1 MANSSGW
8 ITLKQLVKE
17 LLLETGHDIALE
29 KQWMQFAING
39 MKELHMFHISNVK
52 TLKTTCNSVGII
64 SFPSD
69 YIGFI
74 GLHMNYGGRL
84 YPLTLASDM
93 VYTLSDE
100 SNSVSLDTDIGEGV
114 DLDTG
119 GNYSYATLGG
129 KNDYYYYL
137 DEDNNRII
145 VKNSPTRTLF
155 LQYISSGIDLT
166 TGTGTFIPVKA
177 VEALKSF
184 ILWRYHLRDIL
195 ADKRLVQL
203 YERDYNEQ
211 ISKLRFFQLPTA
223 SELKDMIYETYA
235 NIRR

>member
-1 MANSSGW
+1 MADSSGW

-17 LLLETGHDIALE
+17 LLLETGHDLAME

-39 MKELHMFHISNVK
+39 MKELHMFHVSNVK
-52 TLKTTCNSVGII
+52 TTKVTCNSVGII
-64 SFPSD
+64 SFPTD
-69 YIGFI
+69 YLGFV

-114 DLDTG
+114 DLDKG
-119 GNYSYATLGG
+119 ADYSYATSGG
-129 KNDYYYYL
+129 KNDYYYQL
-137 DEDNNRII
+137 DDENNRII

-155 LQYISSGIDLT
+155 LAYISSGIDLT
-166 TGTGTFIPVKA
+166 SGTGTNIPVKA

-184 ILWRYHLRDIL
+184 ILWRYHLRDIQS
-195 ADKRLVQL
+195 DKRMVAM
-203 YERDYNEQ
+203 YERDWWEQ
-211 ISKLRFFQLPTA
+211 VSKLKFFQLPT
-223 SELKDMIYETYA
+223 SEELEDIIYSTYSPV
-235 NIRR
+235 RR